1 MRFERIAI
9 RKNTARNTCFPLFR
23 FPAAYSSVS
32 PDAASAVILKSAID
46 SLASVLFPAP
56 CAICGQ
62 TLTTASRIPVCEPC
76 LHELER
82 IAHPMCV
89 CCGRPL
95 VASPSSQAVADG
107 SLSASGVELRCR
119 LCRANFYA
127 FDGARSF
134 AVYNRALSEAILL
147 LKYEQ
152 VTSLAGWF
160 GARLAEIALEAEWH
174 VDVVV
179 PVPLHRD
186 RRRERGYN
194 QAELIARTVARR
206 LKLRLDA
213 KFLVR
218 IKPRPPQL
226 VLSRAEHWRS
236 VRGAYATQQGMK
248 IDNLRV
254 LLLDDVLTT
263 GATLDACSR
272 VLKKAGASAVFG
284 LTVGRVRSGAA
295 AAVALPAVPTNP
307 ATKLD

>member
-1 MRFERIAI
+1 M
-9 RKNTARNTCFPLFR
+9 
-23 FPAAYSSVS
+23 
-32 PDAASAVILKSAID
+32 ILKSAIN

-62 TLTTASRIPVCEPC
+62 TLTTASRIPVCGPC
-76 LHELER
+76 LEELER
-82 IAHPMCV
+82 IPEPICA

-95 VASPSSQAVADG
+95 VAAANQT
-107 SLSASGVELRCR
+107 SATAAIELRCR
-119 LCRANFYA
+119 LCRTSFYA
-127 FDGARSF
+127 FDRARSF

-152 VTSLAGWF
+152 VTSLADWF
-160 GARLAEIALEAEWH
+160 GARLAEIAIEAALEWRA
-174 VDVVV
+174 DVVV

-194 QAELIARTVARR
+194 QAELIAKPVARR

-213 KFLVR
+213 NLLIR
-218 IKPRPPQL
+218 TRARPPQL
-226 VLSRAEHWRS
+226 VLSRAEHWKS
-236 VRGAYATQQGMK
+236 VRGAYATRSGMK

-272 VLKKAGASAVFG
+272 ALKKAGASAVFG
-284 LTVGRVRSGAA
+284 LTVGRVRSGTA
-295 AAVALPAVPTNP
+295 AAVSVPAVHVNP
-307 ATKLD
+307 ATRLD